1 MSADT
6 SSNQAYGSSS
16 PRPSAQPLGQTL
28 QSSAEALRN
37 DVGDAIDRGRSN
49 IAGSAHAAGD
59 NLAEDLARLRA
70 DMAKMQETLSTFV
83 SEIGGE
89 AARTMSSVGHSVVK
103 EVGSAASS
111 IADAGAEIAGS
122 AKDQA
127 KTLASEL
134 EATARKN
141 PLGTLAA
148 ALLAGI
154 VIGMMT
160 RGRN

>member
-6 SSNQAYGSSS
+6 SSSKAHGSSS
-16 PRPSAQPLGQTL
+16 SRPAAQPLGQSL
-28 QSSAEALRN
+28 KNSAESLRD
-37 DVGDAIDRGRSN
+37 DVGEAIDRGQFN
-49 IAGSAHAAGD
+49 VADSARAAGD

-70 DMAKMQETLSTFV
+70 DMSKIQETLSAFV

-89 AARTMSSVGHSVVK
+89 TARTMGSVGHSVAK
-103 EVGSAASS
+103 EFGSAASS
-111 IADAGAEIAGS
+111 IADASAEIAGS
-122 AKDQA
+122 AKDQV
-127 KTLASEL
+127 KTFASEL